1 MNWFHIFFRKV
12 CSCCTSVYCHIK
24 RYVKNPI
31 WCNLFTLNA
40 SLQGCIY
47 TWILSLNTHN
57 LKSKPNSFVKMWN
70 IQCYQQK
77 YFFHQCKKA
86 TKTKK
91 SAIAQM
97 NLSGQHILHFLFVS
111 NKCELCLK
119 FVHLLITPMIFH
131 LMISDELSLIL
142 RGKYYNYQRKESNLE
157 FSHTIVMHF
166 FVT

>member
-57 LKSKPNSFVKMWN
+57 LKSKPNSFVETFNAISKST
-70 IQCYQQK
+70 
-77 YFFHQCKKA
+77 FFINVRKPLKLKNQPSHKWTCRVS
-86 TKTKK
+86 TFYT
-91 SAIAQM
+91 S
-97 NLSGQHILHFLFVS
+97 FLYLTNVS
-111 NKCELCLK
+111 SVWKL
-119 FVHLLITPMIFH
+119 FMLITPMIVHF
-131 LMISDELSLIL
+131 LISDELSLIL